1 MSKSKRRSLASF
13 DDVANKNNDVNI
25 NVNVNDNDGNKT
37 AVKKLNEIINVKKKE
52 KVLTGIY
59 FDADV
64 LAVLDRLAEQ
74 GGRGTKT
81 KIVNEAVKKLFQEQG
96 LM

>member
-1 MSKSKRRSLASF
+1 MSKRKRSLASF
-13 DDVANKNNDVNI
+13 DDVASNNNI
-25 NVNVNDNDGNKT
+25 NVNNN
-37 AVKKLNEIINVKKKE
+37 NVDKESEKDSISDLIRAGSKKK

-59 FDADV
+59 FDEDV
-64 LAVLDRLAEQ
+64 LAVLDRLSEQ

-81 KIVNEAVKKLFQEQG
+81 RIVNDAVKKLFQEQG